1 MKKILKLLGIVLVI
15 FLLAGIGFGFF
26 MMNGQSK
33 VLIDVPEG
41 IDLSQVPDGVY
52 SGSYDGYRWKNTLSI
67 TVSNHQIVSIEIMD
81 DITIEVADVTN
92 DLFNRVI
99 QENNTLVDVVAGA
112 TISSHAYL
120 HAIEAAFQD

>member
-92 DLFNRVI
+92 DLFSRVI

-120 HAIEAAFQD
+120 NAIEAAFQN